1 MSPRHLAGW
10 GHLQAT
16 PDDVQGGAG
25 GARGAGGLD
34 NIETKRNSKQIA
46 ANFYQYV
53 QQDTALSAPVLPDRC
68 LYIVVARHIVHQHI
82 WTLYFVLS
90 YHSTDS

>member
-25 GARGAGGLD
+25 GAGGLD